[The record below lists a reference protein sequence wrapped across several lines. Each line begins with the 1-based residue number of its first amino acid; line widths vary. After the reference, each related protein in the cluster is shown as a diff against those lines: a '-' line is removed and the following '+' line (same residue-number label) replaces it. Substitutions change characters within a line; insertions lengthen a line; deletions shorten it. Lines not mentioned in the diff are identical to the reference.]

1 MGALRGIGLVIVCVL
16 FFVGIL
22 AMNSM
27 LTVANSLEYENVQGE
42 LKEVIRQVL
51 DEDENID
58 NFINKDFSKLERHCL
73 NNTEFVFNYEDS
85 KKESVIPCEIIDE
98 GSEAVIEYQI
108 NSFAEEIYYKEYNCE
123 FWDCLDSSEEGM
135 FVVVSEK
142 AHDYWKGKF
151 YLALLISLVLFVL
164 IFLLVEKKSNS
175 FILAGA
181 LLIASSLPFIKL
193 ENILSVFSGSFLQF
207 LTVFVSQSYYVFLKI
222 LIFGIIVLAV
232 GIVWK
237 FFKIGFWIQEK
248 VTNWRNKKE
257 IVREKS

>member
-1 MGALRGIGLVIVCVL
+1 MGAFRGIGLVIACVL
-16 FFVGIL
+16 FLVGIL

-51 DEDENID
+51 DEQEHID
-58 NFINKDFSKLERHCL
+58 HFINKDFSEIERHCL

-85 KKESVIPCEIIDE
+85 EKEFVIPCDIVSE

-108 NSFAEEIYYKEYNCE
+108 NSFAEEIYYKEYDCE
-123 FWDCLDSSEEGM
+123 FWDCLDSSEDGM

-142 AHDYWKGKF
+142 AHDYWKNKF
-151 YLALLISLVLFVL
+151 YLALLISLILFVL
-164 IFLLVEKKSNS
+164 IFLLVEQKSNS
-175 FILAGA
+175 FILSGA
-181 LLIASSLPFIKL
+181 LLITSSLPFIKL
-193 ENILSVFSGSFLQF
+193 ENVLSVFSGSFLQF
-207 LTVFVSQSYYVFLKI
+207 LTVFVSQSYFVFLKI
-222 LIFGIIVLAV
+222 FIFVLAV

-248 VTNWRNKKE
+248 ISSWRNKEE
-257 IVREKS
+257 IVKEK